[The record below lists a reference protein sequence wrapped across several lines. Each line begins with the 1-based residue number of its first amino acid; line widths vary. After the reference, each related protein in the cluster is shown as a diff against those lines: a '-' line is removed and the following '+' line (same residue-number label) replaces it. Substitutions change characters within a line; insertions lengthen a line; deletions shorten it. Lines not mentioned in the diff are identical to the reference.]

1 MRSYGQT
8 IISRVY
14 CTSRPRSSIRP
25 DLGKFGATPK
35 ADYNSSVRP
44 QWPEMQSQADH
55 VGGRDPSRAN
65 PNVYPVPM
73 SKEREPAL
81 QAYDMVAEKASILYQ
96 AGKRIAITAEG
107 DAGIYSSSG
116 YILGR
121 LNDLGVETVRTAG
134 IPAFVAAAALA
145 KVILTEGEESL
156 LIPSVCHLGQASS
169 FSDREWY
176 DSRTNEMLTIN
187 RCNQEA
193 IHQGPHLSWHYF
205 ESIGYSRRIPH
216 HRSTRNPISSLSLL
230 LPDHC
235 TQVAM
240 RDIINSRIKSY

>member
-1 MRSYGQT
+1 MSKLLSPVCIVPLGPGAP
-8 IISRVY
+8 S
-14 CTSRPRSSIRP
+14 
-25 DLGKFGATPK
+25 DLTLGSLERLRE
-35 ADYNSSVRP
+35 ADYIFCPATVAGDSKARRIMLAVGIH
-44 QWPEMQSQADH
+44 PEQIQT
-55 VGGRDPSRAN
+55 
-65 PNVYPVPM
+65 YTLPM

-156 LIPSVCHLGQASS
+156 LILPSVTSAKHLLSQIESGTTVVLMKCSQST
-169 FSDREWY
+169 DV
-176 DSRTNEMLTIN
+176 IK
-187 RCNQEA
+187 EA

-205 ESIGYSRRIPH
+205 ESIGYSEEFHTTDQQEILSRPFPYFSLIIVRR
-216 HRSTRNPISSLSLL
+216 
-230 LPDHC
+230 
-235 TQVAM
+235 
-240 RDIINSRIKSY
+240 